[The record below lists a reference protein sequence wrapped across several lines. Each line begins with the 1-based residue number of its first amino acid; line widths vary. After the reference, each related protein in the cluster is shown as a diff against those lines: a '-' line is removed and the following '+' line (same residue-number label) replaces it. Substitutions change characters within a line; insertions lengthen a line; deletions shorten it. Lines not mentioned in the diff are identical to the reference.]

1 MIITDKDRAIMEY
14 EKAQGYENGIP
25 EADEGIFGLL
35 FEFDK
40 KGSLTKEEIQEI
52 ASKYE
57 KAEFYKTYSV
67 EELTAEKIKEIL
79 DKAKKIDQENALKR
93 NER

>member
-1 MIITDKDRAIMEY
+1 MIITDKTMAILEY
-14 EKAQGYENGIP
+14 EKAQRYENGIP
-25 EADEGIFGLL
+25 EADEGIFELL
-35 FEFDK
+35 FKFNE
-40 KGSLTKEEIQEI
+40 KGSLTKEEIHEI

-67 EELTAEKIKEIL
+67 EELTDEKIKEIL
-79 DKAKKIDQENALKR
+79 DKAEKIDQENVLKR